1 MQGKL
6 PLISVNGVIGQ
17 QISPL
22 DRGFAYGDGVFETCR
37 IDNGQIPLWP
47 LHRQRLLA
55 SCDRLF
61 IPLQETLLEQYVQL
75 LLAQMP
81 AQELVAATLKIIVTR
96 GEGGRGYRL
105 PDKVQPTLCIGIFP
119 AAHYPEH
126 YASRGV
132 TVRLC
137 QQRLGCNPA
146 LAGLKHLNRLE
157 HILARA
163 EWCDEAI
170 AEGLLLDGND
180 HLIEATIS
188 NLFIV
193 KNATLLT
200 PDLSE
205 AGVAGVMRRFILESL
220 VPQLGLRA
228 GIKKLTLDDLLSAD
242 EVFLSNSVFGIWPVA
257 ELLGDSPRNFF
268 HGEITRKLQ
277 ALL

>member
-61 IPLQETLLEQYVQL
+61 IPLQETLLEQYLQL
-75 LLAQMP
+75 LLAQVP
-81 AQELVAATLKIIVTR
+81 AQDLVAATLKIIVTR
-96 GEGGRGYRL
+96 GEGVRGYRL
-105 PDKVQPTLCIGIFP
+105 PDNVQPTLCIGIFS
-119 AAHYPEH
+119 AANYPEH
-126 YASRGV
+126 YVNRGV

-137 QQRLGCNPA
+137 RQRLGCNPA

-163 EWCDEAI
+163 EWQDEAI
-170 AEGLLLDGND
+170 SEGLLLDGNG
-180 HLIEATIS
+180 HLIEATVS

-193 KNATLLT
+193 KNAGLLT

-220 VPQLGLRA
+220 APQLGLRA
-228 GIKKLTLDDLLSAD
+228 EIKKLTLDDLLSAD

-257 ELLGDSPRNFF
+257 ELLGDSPRSFF
-268 HGEITRKLQ
+268 RGEVTRKLQ